1 MNRRRWG
8 EQGFAMIAVLSVMLV
23 LTVLSL
29 LVLHVTGKEVRLGGV
44 RRLGAQSIYLAEGG
58 ANAGRAG
65 LMALLYQNPSGPTPS
80 DPTGQWFSVHD
91 SLNETIL
98 ESNLYA
104 AGNPSTQNA
113 LGLLDYL
120 VVDGQR
126 FTLGTTSATEWQAF
140 YTDWSQPYAHRKLVA
155 GPGGSSPLRTAACT
169 PAQAAAVF
177 GTPPLNTLGP
187 GTYRATVVLCPRL
200 AAHPSD
206 PGQPARYVQKHVP
219 GVYEF
224 FYSYMVV
231 SDGQTEPTSRRRVV
245 LTGDFSIIVQRQTF
259 AQFALFTHV
268 HTTPSGGAIW
278 FTDRTSFD
286 GPVHTNGEF
295 RFAFFPKFSDRVTSA
310 GCTNA
315 ACTNTD
321 RDYAWFNNLGSSR
334 RLRANENVVS
344 GTRRD
349 APVQFDSTPTVY
361 SDDNDNAPA
370 NFTRGAAR
378 ITIPPSSYNQR
389 AITLGIDP
397 ADTSPNSW
405 TSSQW
410 NSAIRSA
417 VPELANSS
425 SSVPNAIYVPVVDAN
440 GNGVSDPNEALGG
453 GIYVQGDLT
462 SLTFSVSGPT
472 NNLAVYTFVAG
483 SQTVTMTVDRA
494 AGTTTINNTCWNP
507 EAGCTQSGSRT
518 FVGVPK
524 GWQGDPTSNTNS
536 TVIWVNGNIAGS
548 SASQGLSGT
557 LEEKE
562 QTTVAASGRI
572 DIVNHI
578 RYEDP
583 PNVSDPNDN
592 PLNVL
597 GIYSTNGDIRI
608 TTAAPNDLVIHAVL
622 MAGQPGARDCYT
634 MSCPV
639 VTVDQYNSGSP
650 RGLVQLIGG
659 LIEEEYGAFGTFN
672 SSTGAVQT
680 GYGRDFKYD
689 RRLARGIL
697 PPFFPTTTRF
707 ELAEGSGKLAGVKP
721 VWRESTP

>member
-1 MNRRRWG
+1 MNGRGWG
-8 EQGFAMIAVLSVMLV
+8 ERGFAMIAVLSVMIV

-58 ANAGRAG
+58 GNAGRAAM
-65 LMALLYQNPSGPTPS
+65 MAFLNQNPV
-80 DPTGQWFSVHD
+80 DPNQVWFRVHD
-91 SLNETIL
+91 TLTEAIL
-98 ESNLYA
+98 DTWYA
-104 AGNPSTQNA
+104 AGNPASQDAFA
-113 LGLLDYL
+113 LFNYL
-120 VVDGQR
+120 EVDGQR
-126 FTLGTTSATEWQAF
+126 FTLTTSAATHWQTF
-140 YTDWSQPYAHRKLVA
+140 YTDWSQPYTHRKLVA
-155 GPGGSSPLRTAACT
+155 GTNGNTPSESVACT
-169 PAQAAAVF
+169 PSAAAAMV
-177 GTPPLNTLGP
+177 GTPPTNTLGP
-187 GTYRATVVLCPRL
+187 GTYRATVAVCRRL

-206 PGQPARYVQKHVP
+206 PAQPQRYIQRLAQ

-231 SDGQTEPTSRRRVV
+231 SDGETDPTSRRRVV
-245 LTGDFSIIVQRQTF
+245 LTEDFSIIVQRQTF

-278 FTDRTSFD
+278 FTSRTSFD

-315 ACTNTD
+315 ACTNSD
-321 RDYAWFNNLGSSR
+321 RDYAWFNNNGSSIR
-334 RLRANENVVS
+334 RQSNENVVS
-344 GTRRD
+344 GVRRD
-349 APVQFDSTPTVY
+349 APVQFDSTPLVY
-361 SDDNDNAPA
+361 TDDNDNAPA

-389 AITLGIDP
+389 AISIGVDP
-397 ADTSPNSW
+397 ADTTPNTW

-410 NSAIRSA
+410 NTAIRNV
-417 VPELANSS
+417 VPELANNS

-440 GNGVSDPNEALGG
+440 SNGASDANEALAGG
-453 GIYVQGDLT
+453 VYVQGNLN
-462 SLTFSVSGPT
+462 SLTFSLAGPT
-472 NNLAVYTFVAG
+472 NNLAVYTFVMG

-507 EAGCTQSGSRT
+507 EASCTQSGTRT
-518 FVGVPK
+518 FQGVPK

-536 TVIWVNGNIAGS
+536 TMIWVQGNVAGT

-562 QTTVAASGRI
+562 QVTLAASGRI
-572 DIVNHI
+572 DIVNHL

-583 PNVSDPNDN
+583 PNVADPTDN

-597 GIYSTNGDIRI
+597 GLYSSDNDIRI
-608 TTAAPNDLVIHAVL
+608 TTAAPNDLIIHAVL
-622 MAGQPGARDCYT
+622 MAGRPGARDCYT
-634 MSCPV
+634 MACPSV
-639 VTVDQYNSGSP
+639 NVDQYNTGSP
-650 RGLVQLIGG
+650 RGIVQLIGG
-659 LIEEEYGAFGTFN
+659 MIEEEYGAFGTFDPN
-672 SSTGAVQT
+672 TGNPVT
-680 GYGRDFKYD
+680 GYGRDFKFD
-689 RRLARGIL
+689 RRFARGIL
-697 PPFFPTTTRF
+697 PPFFPTTSKF
-707 ELAEGSGKLAGVKP
+707 ELAEGSSRLAGVKP